1 MKTNVKELVD
11 MMKSKGI
18 SVPELAQKI
27 GVDASTLY
35 RKLGA
40 GGEKF
45 TIGEVHRMMEA
56 IPLSNEDANRI
67 FYPLTRIIARKEREG
82 ECRAIKISRPMCR
95 SSGMP

>member
-18 SVPELAQKI
+18 GVPELAQKI

-40 GGEKF
+40 
-45 TIGEVHRMMEA
+45 
-56 IPLSNEDANRI
+56 
-67 FYPLTRIIARKEREG
+67 
-82 ECRAIKISRPMCR
+82 R
-95 SSGMP
+95 SIV

>member
-18 SVPELAQKI
+18 GVPELAQKI

-67 FYPLTRIIARKEREG
+67 FL
-82 ECRAIKISRPMCR
+82 AINSHYCEK
-95 SSGMP
+95 GA

>member
-18 SVPELAQKI
+18 GVPELAQKI

-45 TIGEVHRMMEA
+45 TIGEVHRMISHSA
-56 IPLSNEDANRI
+56 V
-67 FYPLTRIIARKEREG
+67 ERG
-82 ECRAIKISRPMCR
+82 RQPHFFIH
-95 SSGMP
+95 